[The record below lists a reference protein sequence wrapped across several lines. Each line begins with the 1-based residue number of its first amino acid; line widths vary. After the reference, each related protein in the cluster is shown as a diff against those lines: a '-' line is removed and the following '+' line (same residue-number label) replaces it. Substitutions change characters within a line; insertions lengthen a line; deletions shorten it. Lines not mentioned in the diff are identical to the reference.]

1 MNKRAVASI
10 LSVVMTVGLC
20 LAPMPD
26 VHAETSETTKN
37 ISNKV
42 YEFGEDDDYKLS
54 GGSASAYSVQRFSIS
69 GKISDVS
76 TKNGVD
82 SYAVDVEE
90 DDNLT
95 IQTKFVGLP
104 ESMSS
109 DGWEVVEDSD
119 KEIDTIDLDGKIKD
133 GAYVIQTSRNGKIW
147 VTDVDETL
155 TDYFDSDVKQG
166 DAVYK
171 TNNVQLT
178 SGCYYRI
185 IVAYEIKKQVG
196 SSNIL
201 FHQKKEYEYKK
212 IAEVYTFYA
221 YNKKVDDEIKKQLMQ
236 KQKTADPC
244 VMGDIDDLVRCKESE
259 GYYGSQVIDADDPHK
274 GWEIGKFYVSGYTAK
289 TETTEGTPVI
299 LKEVGDRVSL
309 WFNLEQ
315 DLNACNGN
323 SKIKVVADPE
333 GTDSQFNDVTIQ
345 DFGKG
350 MLFIRK
356 TDYLGNT
363 TTYPYKNFLEAS
375 ATPGANTRLDL
386 FEEGDYEVALDY
398 ALKYNNT
405 TVLGAS
411 VLPKIL
417 HYRVSFKFSVR
428 NGDCKLFIRDA
439 KTKMNFINNSNV
451 AENGFYIDLA
461 NQRYLDLQLTRE
473 VMSDSLDGLV
483 ADTKFNGAALEG
495 RMYTDEG
502 VYTIK
507 ATNRYTSATT
517 EKKIYVGNTDVLKA
531 HVVTGLSVAEINE
544 RLAAGAYIDNDG
556 NIITPTAQQ
565 EIVEAIKETDT
576 QENNEDYEVNDV
588 VESEAID
595 NVEEVSEQQTQ
606 SVSNSNKT
614 GIIVFIVIAGI
625 VVIWVGKIV
634 LKNRGLK
641 KQQQIEEDD
650 EPVVGDENKEEQDQ

>member
-1 MNKRAVASI
+1 MNKRAIVSI
-10 LSVVMTVGLC
+10 LSVVLAVGVC
-20 LAPMPD
+20 LTPMAD
-26 VHAETSETTKN
+26 VHAETSENTKTLT
-37 ISNKV
+37 SKTLE
-42 YEFGEDDDYKLS
+42 YGEDDDYKLS
-54 GGSASAYSVQRFSIS
+54 GGTSSAYSVQRFSIN

-82 SYAVDVEE
+82 AYAVDVEE
-90 DDNLT
+90 DDNL
-95 IQTKFVGLP
+95 IIKTKIVGLP
-104 ESMSS
+104 ESMTK
-109 DGWEVVEDSD
+109 DGWEVVEDGD

-133 GAYVIQTSRNGKIW
+133 GAYVVQTSRDGELW
-147 VTDVDETL
+147 VTDVDETV
-155 TDYFDSDVKQG
+155 TDYFNSDVKQG
-166 DAVYK
+166 DSVYK
-171 TNNVQLT
+171 TSNIQLT

-201 FHQKKEYEYKK
+201 FYHKNEYEYKK

-221 YNKKVDDEIKKQLMQ
+221 YNKNVEAETLN
-236 KQKTADPC
+236 TADAC
-244 VMGDIDDLVRCKESE
+244 VMGDIDDLVRCEKSE

-323 SKIKVVADPE
+323 SKIEVVADPE

-375 ATPGANTRLDL
+375 ATVGANTRLDL

-398 ALKYNNT
+398 ALKYSNT
-405 TVLGAS
+405 TVFGAS
-411 VLPKIL
+411 VLPKTL

-439 KTKMNFINNSNV
+439 QTNQFINNSNV
-451 AENGFYIDLA
+451 AESGFYIDLA
-461 NQRYLDLQLTRE
+461 KQRYLDLQLTRE

-483 ADTKFNGAALEG
+483 ADTKFNGAAKEG

-544 RLAAGAYIDNDG
+544 KIAAGAYIDEEG
-556 NIITPTAQQ
+556 NIITPSAQQ
-565 EIVEAIKETDT
+565 EIVEELNETGS
-576 QENNEDYEVNDV
+576 NESSEEYEVNEV
-588 VESEAID
+588 VDSEAID
-595 NVEEVSEQQTQ
+595 DVEEVSEQPEN
-606 SVSNSNKT
+606 VEANKNNT
-614 GIIVFIVIAGI
+614 GIIVFIVIVGIITVWAGKRMLI
-625 VVIWVGKIV
+625 
-634 LKNRGLK
+634 NRKPKELH
-641 KQQQIEEDD
+641 QIDEQHELEDEKMD
-650 EPVVGDENKEEQDQ
+650 EEEQ

>member
-10 LSVVMTVGLC
+10 LSVVLAVGVC
-20 LAPMPD
+20 LTPMAD
-26 VHAETSETTKN
+26 VHAETSENTKTLT
-37 ISNKV
+37 SKTLA
-42 YEFGEDDDYKLS
+42 YGEDDDYKLS
-54 GGSASAYSVQRFSIS
+54 GGTSSAYSVQRFSIN

-82 SYAVDVEE
+82 AYAVDVEE
-90 DDNLT
+90 DDNL
-95 IQTKFVGLP
+95 IIKTKIVGLP
-104 ESMSS
+104 ESMTK
-109 DGWEVVEDSD
+109 DGWEVVEDGD

-133 GAYVIQTSRNGKIW
+133 GAYVVQTSRDGEIW
-147 VTDVDETL
+147 VTDVDETV
-155 TDYFDSDVKQG
+155 TDYFNSDVKQG
-166 DAVYK
+166 DSVYK
-171 TNNVQLT
+171 TSNIQLT

-201 FHQKKEYEYKK
+201 FYHKNEYEYKK

-221 YNKKVDDEIKKQLMQ
+221 YNKNVEAETLN
-236 KQKTADPC
+236 TADAC
-244 VMGDIDDLVRCKESE
+244 VMGDIDDLVRCEKSE

-323 SKIKVVADPE
+323 SKIEVVADPE

-375 ATPGANTRLDL
+375 ATVGANTRLDL

-398 ALKYNNT
+398 ALKYSNT
-405 TVLGAS
+405 TVFGAS
-411 VLPKIL
+411 VLPKTL

-439 KTKMNFINNSNV
+439 QTNQFINNSNV
-451 AENGFYIDLA
+451 AESGFYIDLA
-461 NQRYLDLQLTRE
+461 KQRYLDLQLTRE

-483 ADTKFNGAALEG
+483 ADTKFNGAAKEG

-544 RLAAGAYIDNDG
+544 KIAAGAYIDEEG
-556 NIITPTAQQ
+556 NIITPSAQQ
-565 EIVEAIKETDT
+565 EIVEELNETGS
-576 QENNEDYEVNDV
+576 NESSEEYEVNEV
-588 VESEAID
+588 VDSESID
-595 NVEEVSEQQTQ
+595 DIEEVSEQPEN
-606 SVSNSNKT
+606 VEANKNNT
-614 GIIVFIVIAGI
+614 GIIVFIVIVGIIAVWAGKRMLI
-625 VVIWVGKIV
+625 
-634 LKNRGLK
+634 NRKPKELH
-641 KQQQIEEDD
+641 QID
-650 EPVVGDENKEEQDQ
+650 EQRELEDENMDEEEQ

>member
-1 MNKRAVASI
+1 MNKRAIVSI
-10 LSVVMTVGLC
+10 LSVVLAVGVC
-20 LAPMPD
+20 LTPMAD
-26 VHAETSETTKN
+26 VHAETSENTKTLT
-37 ISNKV
+37 SKTLE
-42 YEFGEDDDYKLS
+42 YGEDDDYKLS
-54 GGSASAYSVQRFSIS
+54 GGTSSAYSVQRFSIN

-82 SYAVDVEE
+82 AYAVDVEE
-90 DDNLT
+90 DDNL
-95 IQTKFVGLP
+95 IIKTKIVGLP
-104 ESMSS
+104 ESMTK
-109 DGWEVVEDSD
+109 DGWEVVEDGD

-133 GAYVIQTSRNGKIW
+133 GAYVVQTSRDGEIW
-147 VTDVDETL
+147 VTDVDETV
-155 TDYFDSDVKQG
+155 TDYFNSDVKQG
-166 DAVYK
+166 DSVYK
-171 TNNVQLT
+171 TSNIQLT

-201 FHQKKEYEYKK
+201 FYHKNEYEYKK

-221 YNKKVDDEIKKQLMQ
+221 YNKNVEAETLN
-236 KQKTADPC
+236 TADAC
-244 VMGDIDDLVRCKESE
+244 VMGDIDDLVRCEKSE

-323 SKIKVVADPE
+323 SKIEVVADPE

-398 ALKYNNT
+398 ALKYSNT
-405 TVLGAS
+405 TVFGAS
-411 VLPKIL
+411 VLPKTL

-439 KTKMNFINNSNV
+439 QTNKFINNSNV

-461 NQRYLDLQLTRE
+461 KQRYLDLQLTRE

-483 ADTKFNGAALEG
+483 ADTKFNGAAKEG

-565 EIVEAIKETDT
+565 EIVEAINETDT

-595 NVEEVSEQQTQ
+595 NVKEVSEQQTQ
-606 SVSNSNKT
+606 RASNSNKT

-625 VVIWVGKIV
+625 VVIWIGKIA

-650 EPVVGDENKEEQDQ
+650 EPVVGDENKKEQDQ

>member
-1 MNKRAVASI
+1 V
-10 LSVVMTVGLC
+10 
-20 LAPMPD
+20 
-26 VHAETSETTKN
+26 
-37 ISNKV
+37 
-42 YEFGEDDDYKLS
+42 
-54 GGSASAYSVQRFSIS
+54 
-69 GKISDVS
+69 
-76 TKNGVD
+76 
-82 SYAVDVEE
+82 
-90 DDNLT
+90 
-95 IQTKFVGLP
+95 
-104 ESMSS
+104 
-109 DGWEVVEDSD
+109 
-119 KEIDTIDLDGKIKD
+119 
-133 GAYVIQTSRNGKIW
+133 
-147 VTDVDETL
+147 
-155 TDYFDSDVKQG
+155 TDYFNSDVKQG
-166 DAVYK
+166 DSVYK
-171 TNNVQLT
+171 TSNIQLT

-201 FHQKKEYEYKK
+201 FYHKNEYEYKK

-221 YNKKVDDEIKKQLMQ
+221 YNKNVEAETLN
-236 KQKTADPC
+236 TADAC
-244 VMGDIDDLVRCKESE
+244 VMGDIDDLVRCEKSE

-323 SKIKVVADPE
+323 SKIEVVADPE

-375 ATPGANTRLDL
+375 ATVGANTRLDL

-398 ALKYNNT
+398 ALKYSNT
-405 TVLGAS
+405 TVFGAS
-411 VLPKIL
+411 VLPKTL

-439 KTKMNFINNSNV
+439 QTNQFINNSNV
-451 AENGFYIDLA
+451 AESGFYIDLA
-461 NQRYLDLQLTRE
+461 KQRYLDLQLTRE

-483 ADTKFNGAALEG
+483 ADTKFNGAAKEG

-544 RLAAGAYIDNDG
+544 KIAAGAYIDEEG
-556 NIITPTAQQ
+556 NIITPSAQQ
-565 EIVEAIKETDT
+565 EIVEELNETGS
-576 QENNEDYEVNDV
+576 NESSEEYEVNEV
-588 VESEAID
+588 VDSESID
-595 NVEEVSEQQTQ
+595 DIEEVSEQPEN
-606 SVSNSNKT
+606 VEANKNNT
-614 GIIVFIVIAGI
+614 GIIVFIVIVGIIAVWAGKRMLI
-625 VVIWVGKIV
+625 
-634 LKNRGLK
+634 NRKPKELH
-641 KQQQIEEDD
+641 QID
-650 EPVVGDENKEEQDQ
+650 EQRELEDENMDEEEQ

>member
-1 MNKRAVASI
+1 MNKRAIVSI
-10 LSVVMTVGLC
+10 LSVVLAVGVC
-20 LAPMPD
+20 LTPMAD
-26 VHAETSETTKN
+26 VHAETSENTKTLT
-37 ISNKV
+37 SKTLE
-42 YEFGEDDDYKLS
+42 YGEDDDYKLS
-54 GGSASAYSVQRFSIS
+54 GGTSCAYSVQRFSIN

-82 SYAVDVEE
+82 AYAVDVEE
-90 DDNLT
+90 DDNL
-95 IQTKFVGLP
+95 IIKTKIVGLP
-104 ESMSS
+104 ESMTK
-109 DGWEVVEDSD
+109 DGWEVVEDGD

-133 GAYVIQTSRNGKIW
+133 GAYVVQTSRDGELW
-147 VTDVDETL
+147 VTDVDETV
-155 TDYFDSDVKQG
+155 TDYFNSDVKQG
-166 DAVYK
+166 DSVYK
-171 TNNVQLT
+171 TSNIQLT

-201 FHQKKEYEYKK
+201 FYHKNEYEYKK

-221 YNKKVDDEIKKQLMQ
+221 YNKNVEAETLN
-236 KQKTADPC
+236 TADAC
-244 VMGDIDDLVRCKESE
+244 VMGDIDDLVRCEKSE

-323 SKIKVVADPE
+323 SKIEVVADPE

-375 ATPGANTRLDL
+375 ATVGANTRLDL

-398 ALKYNNT
+398 ALKYSNT
-405 TVLGAS
+405 TVFGAS
-411 VLPKIL
+411 VLPKTL

-439 KTKMNFINNSNV
+439 QTNQFINNSNV
-451 AENGFYIDLA
+451 AESGFYIDLA
-461 NQRYLDLQLTRE
+461 KQRYLDLQLTRE

-483 ADTKFNGAALEG
+483 ADTKFNGAAKEG

-544 RLAAGAYIDNDG
+544 KIAAGAYIDEEG
-556 NIITPTAQQ
+556 NIITPSAQQ
-565 EIVEAIKETDT
+565 EIVEELNETGS
-576 QENNEDYEVNDV
+576 NESSEEYEVNEV
-588 VESEAID
+588 VDSEAID
-595 NVEEVSEQQTQ
+595 DVEEVSEQPEN
-606 SVSNSNKT
+606 VEANKNNT
-614 GIIVFIVIAGI
+614 GIIVFIVIIGIITVWAGKRMLI
-625 VVIWVGKIV
+625 
-634 LKNRGLK
+634 NRKPKELH
-641 KQQQIEEDD
+641 QIDEQHELEDEKMD
-650 EPVVGDENKEEQDQ
+650 EEEQ

>member
-1 MNKRAVASI
+1 MNKRAIVSI
-10 LSVVMTVGLC
+10 LSVVLAVGVC
-20 LAPMPD
+20 LTPMAD
-26 VHAETSETTKN
+26 VHAETSENTKTLT
-37 ISNKV
+37 SKTLE
-42 YEFGEDDDYKLS
+42 YGEDDDYKLS
-54 GGSASAYSVQRFSIS
+54 GGTSSAYSVQRFSIN

-82 SYAVDVEE
+82 AYAVDVEE
-90 DDNLT
+90 DDNL
-95 IQTKFVGLP
+95 IIKTKIVGLP
-104 ESMSS
+104 ESMTK
-109 DGWEVVEDSD
+109 DGWEVVEDGD

-133 GAYVIQTSRNGKIW
+133 GAYVVQTSRDGEIW
-147 VTDVDETL
+147 VTDVDETV
-155 TDYFDSDVKQG
+155 TDYFNSDVKQG
-166 DAVYK
+166 DSVYK
-171 TNNVQLT
+171 TSNIQLT

-201 FHQKKEYEYKK
+201 FYHKNEYEYKK

-221 YNKKVDDEIKKQLMQ
+221 YNKNVEAETLN
-236 KQKTADPC
+236 TADAC
-244 VMGDIDDLVRCKESE
+244 VMGDIDDLVRCEKSE

-323 SKIKVVADPE
+323 SKIEVVADPE

-375 ATPGANTRLDL
+375 ATVGANTRLDL

-398 ALKYNNT
+398 ALKYSNT
-405 TVLGAS
+405 TVFGAS
-411 VLPKIL
+411 VLPKTL

-439 KTKMNFINNSNV
+439 QTNQFINNSNV
-451 AENGFYIDLA
+451 AESGFYIDLA
-461 NQRYLDLQLTRE
+461 KQRYLDLQLTRE

-483 ADTKFNGAALEG
+483 ADTKFNGAAKEG
-495 RMYTDEG
+495 RTYTDEG

-507 ATNRYTSATT
+507 ATNRYTLATT

-544 RLAAGAYIDNDG
+544 KIAAGAYIDEEG
-556 NIITPTAQQ
+556 NIITPSAQQ
-565 EIVEAIKETDT
+565 EIIEELNETGS
-576 QENNEDYEVNDV
+576 NESSEEYEVNEV
-588 VESEAID
+588 VDSESID
-595 NVEEVSEQQTQ
+595 DIEEVSEQPEN
-606 SVSNSNKT
+606 VEANKNNT
-614 GIIVFIVIAGI
+614 GIIVFIVIVGIIAVWAGKRMLI
-625 VVIWVGKIV
+625 
-634 LKNRGLK
+634 NRKPKELH
-641 KQQQIEEDD
+641 QID
-650 EPVVGDENKEEQDQ
+650 EQRELEDENMDEEEQ

>member
-1 MNKRAVASI
+1 MNKRAIVSI
-10 LSVVMTVGLC
+10 LSVVLAVGVC
-20 LAPMPD
+20 LTPMAD
-26 VHAETSETTKN
+26 VHAETSENTKTLT
-37 ISNKV
+37 SKTLE
-42 YEFGEDDDYKLS
+42 YGEDDDYKLS
-54 GGSASAYSVQRFSIS
+54 GGTSSAYSIQRFSIN

-82 SYAVDVEE
+82 AYAVDVEE
-90 DDNLT
+90 DDNL
-95 IQTKFVGLP
+95 IIKTKIVGLP
-104 ESMSS
+104 ESMTK
-109 DGWEVVEDSD
+109 DGWEVVEDGD

-133 GAYVIQTSRNGKIW
+133 GAYVVQTSRDGEIW
-147 VTDVDETL
+147 VTDADETV
-155 TDYFDSDVKQG
+155 TDYFNSDVKQG
-166 DAVYK
+166 DSVYK
-171 TNNVQLT
+171 TSNIQLT

-201 FHQKKEYEYKK
+201 FYHKNEYEYKK

-221 YNKKVDDEIKKQLMQ
+221 YNKNVEAETLN
-236 KQKTADPC
+236 TADAC
-244 VMGDIDDLVRCKESE
+244 VMGDIDDLVRCQKSE

-323 SKIKVVADPE
+323 SKIEVVADPE

-375 ATPGANTRLDL
+375 ATVGANTRLDL

-398 ALKYNNT
+398 ALKYSNT
-405 TVLGAS
+405 TVFGAS
-411 VLPKIL
+411 VLPKTL

-439 KTKMNFINNSNV
+439 QTNQFINNSNV
-451 AENGFYIDLA
+451 AESGFYVDLA
-461 NQRYLDLQLTRE
+461 KQRYLDLQLTRE

-483 ADTKFNGAALEG
+483 ADTKFNGAAKEG

-544 RLAAGAYIDNDG
+544 KIAAGAYIDEEG
-556 NIITPTAQQ
+556 NIITPSAQQ
-565 EIVEAIKETDT
+565 EIVEELNETGS
-576 QENNEDYEVNDV
+576 NESSEEYEVNEV
-588 VESEAID
+588 VDSESID
-595 NVEEVSEQQTQ
+595 DIEEVSEQPEN
-606 SVSNSNKT
+606 VEANKNNT
-614 GIIVFIVIAGI
+614 GIIVFIVIVGI
-625 VVIWVGKIV
+625 IAVWVGKRMLI
-634 LKNRGLK
+634 NRKPKELH
-641 KQQQIEEDD
+641 QID
-650 EPVVGDENKEEQDQ
+650 EQRELEDENMDEEEQ